1 VVKFTRLILLV
12 SYLLAAC
19 AQGYT
24 AMPVSPTDAP
34 KPAVRETPSPVPTPV
49 EFSPILYRRFLS
61 RFFEFQVV
69 GGIQNE
75 RWLAANEVAEYVQ
88 PGQTF
93 DIYAP
98 DGFAGEASL
107 VDYGFFMQPLMCG
120 TYYAGSDFSLDVP
133 GLVGVARGWEVTSRP
148 SQDLPV
154 DTPVYQQAVGDWLVS
169 QGIPQPDVRVT
180 RVVRVDI
187 EGDGVDEVFISA
199 SRFLDESGHN
209 TELGDYSI
217 LLMRKVTGDRVIT
230 VPVVADV
237 YSSPAAELTFSFT
250 YLLVNFLDL
259 NADGILEAIVDVSR
273 WEGNG
278 VLVFQV
284 DGMNVTQALMSVCA
298 E

>member
-1 VVKFTRLILLV
+1 LV
-12 SYLLAAC
+12 SFSLSAC
-19 AQGYT
+19 VQGSPATPVPRTDVPEPT
-24 AMPVSPTDAP
+24 AT
-34 KPAVRETPSPVPTPV
+34 ETSSLVPTPL
-49 EFSPILYRRFLS
+49 EFSPILYRRSLF
-61 RFFEFQVV
+61 RFFEFQVI

-75 RWLAANEVAEYVQ
+75 HWLSAGEVAEHVQ

-107 VDYGFFMQPLMCG
+107 VDYGLFMQPSMCG
-120 TYYAGSDFSLDVP
+120 AYYVGSDFDLDVP
-133 GLVGVARGWEVTSRP
+133 GLVGVARGIGITYRP

-169 QGIPQPDVRVT
+169 QGVPQPNVQIT
-180 RVVRVDI
+180 RIVRVDI
-187 EGDGVDEVFISA
+187 EGDGVDEVFINA

-217 LLMRKVTGDRVIT
+217 LLMRKVVEDSVAT

-237 YSSPAAELTFSFT
+237 YVSPTAELTFPFT
-250 YLLVNFLDL
+250 YLLVNALDL
-259 NADGILEAIVDVSR
+259 NGDGILEAIIDVSR
-273 WEGNG
+273 WEGEG
-278 VLVFQV
+278 VMIYQV
-284 DGMNVTQALMSVCA
+284 DGVNVTQALMSVCA